1 MVKTLDKK
9 LLRELRQNRGLL
21 TAIISIVVVGV
32 TCYVAMQS
40 AYRNLESARQHYY
53 QQCRMS
59 DFWIDLEKLP
69 IPELNRLSQ
78 LDPGWDL
85 QGRIQFLS
93 LVDLPQSKLPIN
105 GLVVSTP
112 WDQTKT
118 QNRLLLKSG
127 EFFSSSEAREV
138 ILNDAFAR
146 HHHFRPGDTITL
158 LIHQRQQKLL
168 ITGTAIS
175 SEFTYLL
182 GPGAVMPDPSSFGV
196 FYLPQNLVEQLYD
209 FDGAC
214 NQITG
219 RWNQASHTKMESL
232 KVLENKLADYGFV
245 ATTELQQQTSNQFLV
260 NEIAGLRSVATVIP
274 MVFLAVAAVVLNVL
288 VSRLVRKQQTL
299 IGTLKAI
306 GYLDHQISSHFLKL
320 GLFVGLLGGGLGCLS
335 GYGLSAALTAVY
347 RRYFEFPNLQSE
359 VFWQVHLTGCFAS
372 VVCALL
378 GCLQA
383 ARRAMQ
389 LQPATAMRPSV
400 PAPIRHAS
408 FDEWIPGWN
417 RWSADWRLAIR
428 NLWRQKTRT
437 GTAIFSCSMGS
448 GLLVAGLMM
457 LASQNYLID
466 FQFYRTQRSHL
477 DVRFNSEQNLEAVFE
492 IQQLPHTQVV
502 EPILEVAGDLRFE
515 HRKETLAIQGLAPNA
530 ELTVPRSRSG
540 APLHLPD
547 HGIILER
554 RLAEKLG
561 LRIGDPIEFTPK
573 TGERL
578 PYNLTVAQISD
589 GFLGLACYADI
600 RYLSQLMHEPL
611 VVTGVQLRV
620 EGTPADYQQLLAEL
634 RSRPQVQS
642 VVSQQHLS
650 ETLRQTLLK
659 NQSVMI
665 STLIIFSGVIYF
677 GSILNF
683 LLVSLAERQREVA
696 TFRAIGFTPLEIG
709 QMFLRENL
717 VTNGVGT
724 VIGMPVGFGLIVL
737 TAWSFNNDLIRLP
750 VVSPLWIWGATLM
763 AGFIFGSIAHFVLLR
778 HVQTAD
784 FVDTLNMKE

>member
-9 LLRELRQNRGLL
+9 LLRELGQNRGLL
-21 TAIISIVVVGV
+21 AAIISIVVVGV

-40 AYRNLESARQHYY
+40 AYRNLDSARQHYY
-53 QQCRMS
+53 RQCRMS

-69 IPELNRLSQ
+69 TSELNRLSH
-78 LDPGWDL
+78 LDPNWEL
-85 QGRIQFLS
+85 QGRIQFLC
-93 LVDLPQSKLPIN
+93 LVDLPEANVPIN
-105 GLVVSTP
+105 GLVVSAP
-112 WDQTKT
+112 LSPQKS
-118 QNRLLLKSG
+118 QNRLQLKSG
-127 EFFSSSEAREV
+127 DFFSSGDAREV

-158 LIHQRQQKLL
+158 LIHQKQQKLL

-182 GPGAVMPDPSSFGV
+182 GPGAVMPDPGSFGV
-196 FYLPQNLVEQLYD
+196 FYLPQKLVEQLYD
-209 FDGAC
+209 YDGAC
-214 NQITG
+214 NQVTG
-219 RWNQASHTKMESL
+219 KWGPSSIPNPESL
-232 KVLENKLADYGFV
+232 RNLENKLEDYGFV
-245 ATTELQQQTSNQFLV
+245 STTELQQQTSNQFLV
-260 NEIAGLRSVATVIP
+260 NEIAGLRSVATLIP
-274 MVFLAVAAVVLNVL
+274 FVFLAVAAVVLNVL

-306 GYLDHQISSHFLKL
+306 GYPDLRILTHFLKL
-320 GLFVGLLGGGLGCLS
+320 GLFVGLLGGGLGCLA
-335 GYGLSAALTAVY
+335 GYGLSAGLTAVY
-347 RRYFEFPNLQSE
+347 RHYFEFPNLESE
-359 VFWQVHLTGCFAS
+359 IFWQVHLAGCLAS
-372 VVCALL
+372 VGCAVL

-383 ARRAMQ
+383 ARRAMS
-389 LQPATAMRPSV
+389 LQPATAMRPAA
-400 PAPIRHAS
+400 PAPIRQAA
-408 FDEWIPGWN
+408 FEQWLPGWN
-417 RWSADWRLAIR
+417 VWHADWRLTIR

-437 GTAIFSCSMGS
+437 LTAIFSCSMGS

-466 FQFYRTQRSHL
+466 FQFFRTQRSHL
-477 DVRFNSEQNLEAVFE
+477 NVRFNSEQNAEAIFE

-502 EPILEVAGDLRFE
+502 EPILEIAGDLRFQ
-515 HRKETLAIQGLAPNA
+515 HRKETLAIQGLVPQA
-530 ELTVPRSRSG
+530 ELTVPRSSHG
-540 APLHLPD
+540 SPLLIPD

-561 LRIGDPIEFTPK
+561 LRVGDLFEFTPK
-573 TGERL
+573 TGDRL
-578 PYNLTVAQISD
+578 PCQLTVTQISD

-620 EGTPADYQQLLAEL
+620 EGSPDEHLQLLAEL
-634 RSRPQVQS
+634 RSRPQIQS

-650 ETLRQTLLK
+650 KTLRETLLK

-696 TFRAIGFTPLEIG
+696 TFRALGFTPLEIG
-709 QMFLRENL
+709 QIFLRENL
-717 VTNGVGT
+717 VTNGLGT
-724 VIGMPVGFGLIVL
+724 LAGMPIGFGLISL

-750 VVSPLWIWGATLM
+750 VVSPPWIWGATLV
-763 AGFIFGSIAHFVLLR
+763 AGFIFGSFAQLVLLR
-778 HVQTAD
+778 QIQSDD